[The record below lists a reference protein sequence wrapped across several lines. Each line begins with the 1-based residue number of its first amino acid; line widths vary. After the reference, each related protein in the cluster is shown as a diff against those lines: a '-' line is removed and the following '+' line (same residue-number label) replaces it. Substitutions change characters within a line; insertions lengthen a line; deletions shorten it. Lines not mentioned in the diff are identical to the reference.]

1 MPLME
6 SEEAR
11 EILAALREKD
21 KDDPEGF
28 YDHKVAAADGRM
40 EGIFWASSGL
50 GWDYVYYGEVV
61 VFDTT
66 FRTNRCGAAF
76 VPFLGMSRH
85 RRPSV
90 FGCGV
95 VADGSVD
102 SCVWLLRAFKES
114 IQADVPKSVI
124 TDGGDAVVAAV
135 KAVFPESN
143 HRVCAWH
150 VERWAGE
157 HVVDGPAR
165 DDFLSLARDACSPAA
180 FDERWSVFMAEHRTA
195 ENEGWL
201 ETMHATRELWA
212 AAFTRHKLF
221 LGMASDQRTE

>member
-85 RRPSV
+85 RRPAV

-114 IQADVPKSVI
+114 IQGDVPKSVI

-143 HRVCAWH
+143 HRV
-150 VERWAGE
+150 
-157 HVVDGPAR
+157 
-165 DDFLSLARDACSPAA
+165 
-180 FDERWSVFMAEHRTA
+180 
-195 ENEGWL
+195 
-201 ETMHATRELWA
+201 
-212 AAFTRHKLF
+212 
-221 LGMASDQRTE
+221 